1 MPKDT
6 QEQSD
11 LRLRK
16 RNEISALES
25 RTCKKLEEY
34 ERAFEKVEL
43 LGKIQK
49 VIDSLQSLKDRDQVP
64 IMKRLHKDFAT

>member
-25 RTCKKLEEY
+25 RTCKKLEDY
-34 ERAFEKVEL
+34 EQAFEKVEL

-49 VIDSLQSLKDRDQVP
+49 VIASLQSLKDRDQFP

>member
-6 QEQSD
+6 HDERKF
-11 LRLRK
+11 RLRK

-25 RTCKKLEEY
+25 RTCKKLEDY
-34 ERAFEKVEL
+34 EQAFEKVEL

-49 VIDSLQSLKDRDQVP
+49 VIASLQSLKDRDQFP
-64 IMKRLHKDFAT
+64 IVKRLHKDFAT